1 MPRGKAPTFDQQRD
15 AIHAAA
21 AQLFSERGYAA
32 ASIADLARACGV
44 SKGLLYHYFRDKE
57 HLLFAIADRHIDR
70 LQQIAEEAGA
80 ARGAPDELMVLLIER
95 LMAEYEHAA
104 ARHRVL
110 VQDVKYLKR
119 AHRARVN
126 GKQRRVV
133 HRVAQ
138 VIARA
143 APQLAPNGASALLT
157 PVTMILFGM
166 INWTFTWL
174 REDGPL
180 TYRELAPII
189 ATLFLQGV
197 RGLPRAPASART
209 VARRPRRAA
218 KRPARPRAAFVAAA

>member
-1 MPRGKAPTFDQQRD
+1 MARGRAATFDQQRD

-21 AQLFSERGYAA
+21 AQLFAERGYAA

-57 HLLFAIADRHIDR
+57 HLLYAIADRHIDR
-70 LQQIAEEAGA
+70 LRQIAEQVA
-80 ARGAPDELMVLLIER
+80 ASAGAPDELVVHVIER
-95 LMAEYEHAA
+95 FMIEYEHAA

-119 AHRARVN
+119 AHRTRVRT
-126 GKQRRVV
+126 KQRQVV
-133 HRVAQ
+133 HAVARL
-138 VIARA
+138 IARA
-143 APQLAPNGASALLT
+143 APQLAPDGSSALLT

-166 INWTFTWL
+166 LNWTFTWL
-174 REDGPL
+174 HEDGPL

-197 RGLPRAPASART
+197 GGLPRADA
-209 VARRPRRAA
+209 VARAPRRAA
-218 KRPARPRAAFVAAA
+218 NRTARSRAVLVAAA